1 MRRKSKFI
9 NRRFRE
15 IHKKRKKFICKNF
28 GDDEKEQLK
37 KDDKKHRKMCD
48 ILLEKKHEKR
58 G

>member
-48 ILLEKKHEKR
+48 ILLEKKT
-58 G
+58 

>member
-1 MRRKSKFI
+1 MKRKSKFI
-9 NRRFRE
+9 NCRFRE
-15 IHKKRKKFICKNF
+15 IRKKRKKFLCKNF

-37 KDDKKHRKMCD
+37 KDDKKQGKMCD